1 MFAAT
6 AVKTRA
12 RIDAALEKLRQ
23 LKPNDPA
30 FNVKVRRPSG
40 AYKRLSRH
48 TGLP

>member
-30 FNVKVRRPSG
+30 FNVKVRRPIG
-40 AYKRLSRH
+40 ASQRVSRCVD
-48 TGLP
+48 LP